1 MSAPTSTPAV
11 FNNGPWVEVR
21 PGVYT
26 CIAEPE
32 SVTIGLVDG
41 GQHVL
46 LVDAGC
52 CPAQGAQLASS
63 ARDLLGRPVD
73 RLVITHAHYDHWW
86 GLTGVP
92 GAESWGHESL
102 ADEATRDLA
111 APPDSGLKPQAGW
124 ASPPN
129 HLISVAAIIDLGDR
143 WAEVLH
149 YGPGHTDTDVTV
161 AVPASGVVFV
171 GDLLESAGDP
181 HFGPDAT
188 LGAWPDTLDGTLNA
202 ANPETLLIPGHGRPL
217 SREEAAAQRD
227 QIADLFASAERLVR
241 RHVPL
246 QEALDQAESLIA
258 EQGWTFRP
266 DTVKDGLVI
275 AYAEI
280 GNRPP
285 PRRLRLAPA

>member
-1 MSAPTSTPAV
+1 VINEPFS
-11 FNNGPWVEVR
+11 NGPWVELR
-21 PGVYT
+21 PGIYT
-26 CIAEPE
+26 CTVEPE

-52 CPAQGAQLASS
+52 CPAQGARLASS

-73 RLVITHAHYDHWW
+73 RVVITHAHYDHWW
-86 GLTGVP
+86 GLSGIP
-92 GAESWGHESL
+92 DADSWGHESL
-102 ADEATRDLA
+102 EREAAGDLA
-111 APPDSGLKPQAGW
+111 TPPDSGLEPR
-124 ASPPN
+124 ASWLRLPN
-129 HLISVAAIIDLGDR
+129 HLISVAAIVDLGDR

-149 YGPGHTDTDVTV
+149 YGSGHTDTDLTV
-161 AVPASGVVFV
+161 AIPGSRVVFV
-171 GDLLESAGDP
+171 GDLLESANDP

-188 LGAWPDTLDGTLNA
+188 LGAWPHTLDGTLNSA
-202 ANPETLLIPGHGRPL
+202 DADTLLIPGHGRPL
-217 SREEAAAQRD
+217 TREEAAGQRD

-246 QEALDQAESLIA
+246 QEALDQVDSLIA
-258 EQGWTFRP
+258 ERGWTFKP
-266 DTVKDGLVI
+266 ETVKDGLVI

-285 PRRLRLAPA
+285 PRQLRLTPT